1 MFSVVESFVTNKND
15 QDNSKA
21 VECSQDSKIL
31 TPIYLLNEKPS
42 DKWSQ
47 VRSDQE
53 AECPEVDFTS
63 AFMEEEHVVDDSETN
78 HLGRSV
84 EEALKGST
92 CCKSSVS

>member
-1 MFSVVESFVTNKND
+1 MFSVVERFVTNKND

-31 TPIYLLNEKPS
+31 TPIDLSNEKPS

-47 VRSDQE
+47 LRSDQE
-53 AECPEVDFTS
+53 AECPQVDFAS
-63 AFMEEEHVVDDSETN
+63 AFVEEEYVVDDSETN

-92 CCKSSVS
+92 CCKSSVG